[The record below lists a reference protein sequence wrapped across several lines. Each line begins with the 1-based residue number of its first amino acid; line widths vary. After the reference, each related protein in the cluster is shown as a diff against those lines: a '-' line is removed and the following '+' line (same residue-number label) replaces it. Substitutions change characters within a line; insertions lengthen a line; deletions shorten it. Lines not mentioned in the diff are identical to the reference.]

1 MLNILG
7 NIAAV
12 PLHPSPARWFRIA
25 YAPGALARSLAVP
38 LDSLTASTA
47 VAGMLQFQRDHRPQH
62 AELDE
67 LSCSWGPHD
76 GRFEFRLERRMQRH
90 GHAEATLSLVLGYA
104 LTPARAALAGTGAVS
119 TSSPGY
125 RAIARAA
132 VIDRAIALRGGELLS
147 S

>member
-1 MLNILG
+1 M
-7 NIAAV
+7 
-12 PLHPSPARWFRIA
+12 RWFRIA

-38 LDSLTASTA
+38 VASLTASTA
-47 VAGMLQFQRDHRPQH
+47 VAGMLEFQRGYRPQH

-67 LSCSWGPHD
+67 LSCSWGPAD
-76 GRFEFRLERRMQRH
+76 GLFEFRLQRRMQRH
-90 GHAEATLSLVLGYA
+90 DHAEATLSLVLSYA

-125 RAIARAA
+125 RAVARAA
-132 VIDRAIALRGGELLS
+132 VVGSAIALRGGEPLS

>member
-12 PLHPSPARWFRIA
+12 PLHPSPVRWFRIA
-25 YAPGALARSLAVP
+25 YAPGALTRCLAVP
-38 LDSLTASTA
+38 VESLTASSA
-47 VAGMLQFQRDHRPQH
+47 VAGMLEFQRDYRPQH

-67 LSCSWGPHD
+67 LSCSWGPAD
-76 GRFEFRLERRMQRH
+76 GVFEFRLERRMQRH
-90 GHAEATLSLVLGYA
+90 GHAGATLSLVLSYA

-132 VIDRAIALRGGELLS
+132 VIGSTTALRGGEPLS